1 MNTNTE
7 KERRHESQR
16 CKKNVKRDGGSP
28 GEGKVRIEGSGGWGG
43 LRKQDVCER
52 NRWEKRGVR
61 RNEWGGKEKVRKM
74 NNQARWSR
82 CEKK

>member
-28 GEGKVRIEGSGGWGG
+28 GEGKVRIEGSGGVGG
-43 LRKQDVCER
+43 A
-52 NRWEKRGVR
+52 EKT
-61 RNEWGGKEKVRKM
+61 
-74 NNQARWSR
+74 R
-82 CEKK
+82 CV